1 MRPSAIANIQTT
13 YSSRTHSSATIA
25 VTRDNESNTMNQ
37 LPEIPLIESEEFW
50 SQRAIDTPEEVLEEL
65 NKLKEQQPKPDV
77 YQ

>member
-1 MRPSAIANIQTT
+1 MHPSVTASIQNTC
-13 YSSRTHSSATIA
+13 SSRTHSNAIIA

-37 LPEIPLIESEEFW
+37 LPEIPVLETEEMW

-65 NKLKEQQPKPDV
+65 KKLKEQQPKPDV